1 MSLQGNAAADG
12 VLRGKIHSV
21 DVLTIDAYG
30 VAVRNGFEGT
40 VEEWLKSL
48 KGETGDPGH
57 TPVKGVDYWT
67 GEDKAE
73 VKEYVDSAFVK
84 SLGTIS
90 SVTLLADG
98 WEGEVSPYSQV
109 VNISGTTEHSKVDL
123 NPTVEQLSVFHTKD
137 LTFVTENEDGV
148 VTVYCIGQKP
158 TNDYTMQV
166 TITEVIENG

>member
-48 KGETGDPGH
+48 KGEKGDAL
-57 TPVKGVDYWT
+57 KSFI
-67 GEDKAE
+67 A
-73 VKEYVDSAFVK
+73 YVDLPSAEWQ
-84 SLGTIS
+84 G
-90 SVTLLADG
+90 
-98 WEGEVSPYSQV
+98 EGNLFSQV
-109 VNISGTTEHSKVDL
+109 VSIEGADEYSKVDL
-123 NPTVEQLSVFHTKD
+123 NPTVEQLSIFKTKD

-148 VTVYCIGQKP
+148 ITVYCIGQKP
-158 TNDYTMQV
+158 LADYTMQV
-166 TITEVIENG
+166 TVTEVLANG